1 MKGEE
6 HLLTEPLQLA
16 EFATEAIW
24 LTEAVFKQIDK
35 IKELAPI
42 EAKLEKAL
50 QKAFYREGKLFLGEL
65 ESLRGFFPEN
75 EEEAFRAWFATLP
88 ADELRQASK
97 LTYNEL
103 FAGIDDEPVKEAII
117 PPWYTWPMILAL
129 LTEAQLEAF
138 LFFVGPIDAAV
149 LDSMVTGAYSL
160 WAEVAIEPTF
170 SLAAS
175 PEAVSYLQQ
184 HGASM
189 VTKIDETTR
198 GYIKTQVQR
207 ALDEGWSYNRTAKAI
222 TNRYKDF
229 AIGKPQLHIQSRA
242 HLVAIT
248 EVGNAYEQ
256 GGWEVAQY
264 LQSQGLPMEKY
275 WSNVGD
281 DKVSD
286 GCLEN
291 TAAGWIP
298 LNDPFP
304 SGHMRPLRFPG
315 CRCGAL
321 YQRIGVRG

>member
-1 MKGEE
+1 MN
-6 HLLTEPLQLA
+6 EPLQLA

-24 LTEAVFKQIDK
+24 LTETAFNQIDK

-42 EAKLEKAL
+42 EAKLEKAIA
-50 QKAFYREGKLFLGEL
+50 KAFYREGKLFLDKL
-65 ESLRGFFPEN
+65 ESLRGFFPK
-75 EEEAFRAWFATLP
+75 EE
-88 ADELRQASK
+88 
-97 LTYNEL
+97 
-103 FAGIDDEPVKEAII
+103 VKEAII
-117 PPWYTWPMILAL
+117 PPWYSWAMILAL
-129 LTEAQLEAF
+129 LNEAQLEAF
-138 LFFVGPIDAAV
+138 LLFLGPIDAAV
-149 LDSMVTGAYSL
+149 LDSMVMGSYSL
-160 WAEVAIEPTF
+160 WAEMAIEPTF

-175 PEAVSYLQQ
+175 PDAVKYLQQ

-207 ALDEGWSYNRTAKAI
+207 ALEEGWSYNRTAKAI
-222 TNRYKDF
+222 TDRYKDF

-242 HLVAIT
+242 HLVAVT
-248 EVGNAYEQ
+248 EVGNAYEE
-256 GGWEVAQY
+256 GGWQVAQY
-264 LQSQGLPMEKY
+264 LQSQGLAMEKY

-304 SGHMRPLRFPG
+304 SDDMKPLRFPG

-321 YQRIGVRG
+321 YQRIGVRQ